1 MKHSKKLFLIL
12 IIITLFMLIYSVMS
26 PNVDVYT
33 NNIKLNSDYS
43 IDYKVYNLFTNLTN
57 KSSIIEN
64 NINSSK
70 VGTYTIVINVKYL
83 FFNVNKTFDINVI
96 DNTKPIITLNGNT
109 EVKVCPN
116 TDYNEEGYTASDNYD
131 GDITE
136 RVNIKKIDNSIIYTV
151 IDSSSNE
158 TCCYP

>member
-1 MKHSKKLFLIL
+1 
-12 IIITLFMLIYSVMS
+12 MS

-33 NNIKLNSDYS
+33 NSIKLNSDYS

-96 DNTKPIITLNGNT
+96 DGEWYCLDENSNSYAEEMKINT
-109 EVKVCPN
+109 
-116 TDYNEEGYTASDNYD
+116 
-131 GDITE
+131 
-136 RVNIKKIDNSIIYTV
+136 
-151 IDSSSNE
+151 
-158 TCCYP
+158 

>member
-1 MKHSKKLFLIL
+1 MKYLKKLFLIL

-26 PNVDVYT
+26 PTIDVYT
-33 NNIKLNSDYS
+33 NSINLNSDYN

-83 FFNVNKTFDINVI
+83 FFNV
-96 DNTKPIITLNGNT
+96 TLN
-109 EVKVCPN
+109 E
-116 TDYNEEGYTASDNYD
+116 
-131 GDITE
+131 IL
-136 RVNIKKIDNSIIYTV
+136 NSTSMLNLV
-151 IDSSSNE
+151 FLSS
-158 TCCYP
+158 